1 MAQILFF
8 QLNPLSNKNQLMRTL
23 IILTTMTCALFVQ
36 AQEMKFAKFT
46 SLDDAV
52 KQAKTEGK
60 PIFVDTYASWCGW
73 CKYMDQNIFSDANV
87 AAFYNQHFINL
98 KVDADKSSSYAFT
111 DKFDISGLPALL
123 ILDENGELLG
133 RSDGAFTDI
142 DEFID
147 FGQAA
152 LYQLHPE
159 TGPWHESR
167 VEYQNGERSLDF
179 LVDHAFNLVD
189 AGADDIEIEQVVQTY
204 WSESQSSDLLE
215 ENNLLMYIVFTDQ
228 LEHELTKKFMQQK
241 EELIDAYGEDMVNDK
256 LISLISINLYAAI
269 DSRNHHEY
277 EAIKSFTYEAFKDSP
292 TVNVDEIL
300 DEVIEIWME
309 AV

>member
-1 MAQILFF
+1 
-8 QLNPLSNKNQLMRTL
+8 MRTL

-46 SLDDAV
+46 S
-52 KQAKTEGK
+52 
-60 PIFVDTYASWCGW
+60 
-73 CKYMDQNIFSDANV
+73 
-87 AAFYNQHFINL
+87 
-98 KVDADKSSSYAFT
+98 
-111 DKFDISGLPALL
+111 
-123 ILDENGELLG
+123 
-133 RSDGAFTDI
+133 
-142 DEFID
+142 
-147 FGQAA
+147 
-152 LYQLHPE
+152 
-159 TGPWHESR
+159 
-167 VEYQNGERSLDF
+167 
-179 LVDHAFNLVD
+179 
-189 AGADDIEIEQVVQTY
+189 
-204 WSESQSSDLLE
+204 
-215 ENNLLMYIVFTDQ
+215 
-228 LEHELTKKFMQQK
+228 K